1 MILFA
6 VKSQLWWVLN
16 ILLYLFYEKT
26 TCENDERGIEP
37 TLLNAFKNVGWR
49 KYRDRTMLVEG
60 FAATDTAKVNAER
73 ANLAL
78 RIYRDGVRGL
88 IWCRT

>member
-1 MILFA
+1 
-6 VKSQLWWVLN
+6 
-16 ILLYLFYEKT
+16 
-26 TCENDERGIEP
+26 
-37 TLLNAFKNVGWR
+37 
-49 KYRDRTMLVEG
+49 MLVEG

-88 IWCRT
+88 IRCRT